1 MILKNFLKKTFKN
14 LPGYQKGFY
23 LCGPNQQTTKDSSE
37 VRFYKEFIDR
47 KEARIQVRERRGYPE

>member
-23 LCGPNQQTTKDSSE
+23 LCGPKQSTDNERFLRSE
-37 VRFYKEFIDR
+37 VFIKSSLTGR
-47 KEARIQVRERRGYPE
+47 KREYR